1 METTLDQ
8 HHSVPDKPSY
18 DDVNTTAVYMVG
30 IISAILTVVIIA
42 VVQGFTYQ
50 MINRT
55 TAKKDEKYHELWV
68 APVIQEQRQHLQGDE
83 KGTIPIA
90 EAMKLVVEEF
100 GKNSGGSK

>member
-8 HHSVPDKPSY
+8 LHSVPDKPSY

-30 IISAILTVVIIA
+30 LISAILTVVIIA

-55 TAKKDEKYHELWV
+55 TAEKDETYHELWV
-68 APVIQEQRQHLQGDE
+68 APVIQEQRRHLQGDE
-83 KGTIPIA
+83 KGTISIA
-90 EAMKLVVEEF
+90 EAMKLVVEEY
-100 GKNSGGSK
+100 GKTSRGGK